1 MRWKGVCA
9 CTGVCTYVC
18 AGVCTFVALC
28 SSVYVCLSWSV
39 YVCGFVLKCVRMF
52 ELECVFVNV
61 KCVRASAG
69 RRKQYHWMINALLP
83 LVHLCLVL
91 QTPRTQ
97 WVLKWPGQIVIAGCQ
112 VNWTSEVTEAIGAG
126 NLPALS
132 NHLVEQ
138 VCEYVCSCDVVAL
151 CVVCVCVHACVCSLH
166 V

>member
-1 MRWKGVCA
+1 MCA
-9 CTGVCTYVC
+9 C
-18 AGVCTFVALC
+18 AGVCTFV
-28 SSVYVCLSWSV
+28 
-39 YVCGFVLKCVRMF
+39 
-52 ELECVFVNV
+52 LECVYVNV
-61 KCVRASAG
+61 KRVCASAG
-69 RRKQYHWMINALLP
+69 RRKQYHWMINALLL
-83 LVHLCLVL
+83 LVLLCVVL

-138 VCEYVCSCDVVAL
+138 VCTLGMSM
-151 CVVCVCVHACVCSLH
+151 CVHV